1 MKKKNFLLI
10 IGNGFDLDLGLRTK
24 YKDFIDS
31 NIYDEYT
38 KRIQERYSFKMNYDI
53 ESDEEIN
60 IFSYFKSVLKIQNWI
75 DLEMEI
81 GNLATRKYFDIDPET
96 GTPIR
101 VLMKSSS
108 AMMDSFNALRE
119 CLNKYISHVVFRI
132 SKQPKITRNIQA

>member
-60 IFSYFKSVLKIQNWI
+60 IFSYLYK
-75 DLEMEI
+75 
-81 GNLATRKYFDIDPET
+81 
-96 GTPIR
+96 
-101 VLMKSSS
+101 
-108 AMMDSFNALRE
+108 
-119 CLNKYISHVVFRI
+119 
-132 SKQPKITRNIQA
+132 